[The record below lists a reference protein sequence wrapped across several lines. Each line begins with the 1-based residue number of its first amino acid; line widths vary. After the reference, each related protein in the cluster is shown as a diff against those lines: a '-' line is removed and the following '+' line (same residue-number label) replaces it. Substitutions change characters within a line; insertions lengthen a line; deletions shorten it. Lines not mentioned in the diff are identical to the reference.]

1 MAGAQADRKRGPGDR
16 TVSFCSYGFQYIR
29 KSWLALVREAEGA
42 SKGEDPEH
50 IHRMRVASRRL
61 RAAMPVFKSCFPEKK
76 YRKWRKEIKNITAS
90 LGDARDL
97 DVQIGFLERYLHER
111 ERSLS
116 GEGTTGMPEEGV
128 PGDASA
134 LLRVLRQKRDQ
145 VQPAVEE
152 AVKSLRNGGVF
163 DEFGRVLAVPGP
175 GRKGNG
181 KAWTLH
187 RRAQRNISSRIDDL
201 LSYTPYV
208 HDPDAVTRHHE
219 MRIAAKRIRYTLE
232 TFNRLYSGKLKRP
245 VRTVHALQDA
255 LGELH
260 DCDVWIGYLPGFMQE
275 PPEVTSEPARGRHI
289 AGESRPGIS
298 GLLEDR
304 KRERV
309 RLYRAFVEMWDGLQ
323 DARFFSTLQDL
334 VAQPPPE
341 TSGDETQM
349 TAAGR
354 SSR

>member
-1 MAGAQADRKRGPGDR
+1 MAKPPSDRKPGSGDR
-16 TVSFCSYGFQYIR
+16 TVSYCSYGFQYIR

-42 SKGEDPEH
+42 RKGEDPEH

-76 YRKWRKEIKNITAS
+76 YRKWRKEIKNITSS

-97 DVQIGFLERYLHER
+97 DVQIGFLEGYLHER
-111 ERSLS
+111 ERALP
-116 GEGTTGMPEEGV
+116 GRGTTGTPQEDG
-128 PGDASA
+128 PGDVSA
-134 LLRVLRQKRDQ
+134 LLRVLKQKREQ

-152 AVKSLRNGGVF
+152 AMESLRKGGVF

-175 GRKGNG
+175 GRKDNG
-181 KAWTLH
+181 KPLALH

-208 HDPDAVTRHHE
+208 HDPEAVTRHHE
-219 MRIAAKRIRYTLE
+219 MRIAAKRLRYTLE

-245 VRTVHALQDA
+245 VRTVRALQDA
-255 LGELH
+255 LGQLH
-260 DCDVWIGYLPGFMQE
+260 DCDVWIGYLPGFIQE
-275 PPEVTSEPARGRHI
+275 PPEVESDRARRRHI
-289 AGESRPGIS
+289 PGEGWPGIS

-309 RLYRAFVEMWDGLQ
+309 RLYRAFVEMWDGLL
-323 DARFFSTLQDL
+323 DARFFATLQDQ
-334 VAQPPPE
+334 VAQAPPE
-341 TSGDETQM
+341 TSDDETP
-349 TAAGR
+349 G
-354 SSR
+354 